1 MSLPDLCDMA
11 YAALSESRRDE
22 ARTEMVSPAAA
33 VAELDQLLDAPFRTL
48 SRAEAEIRRAVG
60 VRGY

>member
-1 MSLPDLCDMA
+1 MA